1 MYHTLSDKE
10 LLALVFSEGDRLG
23 MEFVREV
30 EKRRAAAVPFLSK
43 VLITVP
49 NYKFEDDRF
58 WGVVHA
64 VYLLGILGDPEALPA
79 LLAAGDLAEDYDIDW
94 ILEALPECYRR
105 LGKSII
111 PSLMEYISG
120 FKANTE
126 IHELGYV
133 IDGLWNLREDYP
145 EEREEIDSF
154 ILSILRNPATNPSIR
169 GGLISDF
176 AQLGRH
182 DLKPEFETF
191 FDQGEVDLT
200 LVSREDVDK
209 LLEGDYGSPGFRQDL
224 ERFYSVEEITARQ
237 KRWEEEERKRL
248 EPTLEEFLLENYN
261 RISRNE
267 PCPCGSGK
275 KFKKCHLAW
284 VEEERDRLRAEE
296 LRREALDDAVGAV
309 MLEREAETD
318 LRRFLTRKGLTPLFD
333 ELKALVLETLKAPQK
348 EFERRGL
355 HYYFGPLFSKIG
367 FRDRKETDEFMG
379 HFMDYYN
386 ALAAQL
392 EGHPREDDKIN

>member
-1 MYHTLSDKE
+1 MYQNLSDNE
-10 LLALVFSEGDRLG
+10 LLELIFMEADRLG

-43 VLITVP
+43 MLITVT

-64 VYLLGILGDPEALPA
+64 VRLLGILGDPEALQA
-79 LLAAGDLAEDYDIDW
+79 LLAAGGLADEYDIDW

-111 PSLMEYISG
+111 PPLMDYISG
-120 FKANTE
+120 FKDDTE
-126 IHELGYV
+126 LHELGYV
-133 IDGLWNLREDYP
+133 IEGLWNLREDYP

-154 ILSILRNPATNPSIR
+154 FLSIIRHPATNPSIR
-169 GGLISDF
+169 AGLVSDF
-176 AQLGRH
+176 AQLGRL
-182 DLKPEFETF
+182 DLKPEFEAF
-191 FDQGEVDLT
+191 FDRGEVDLT
-200 LVSREDVDK
+200 IVSREDVEK

-224 ERFYSVEEITARQ
+224 EKFYNVEEIAARQ
-237 KRWEEEERKRL
+237 KRWEEEDRKRW
-248 EPTLEEFLLENYN
+248 EPSLEEFLLENYS

-275 KFKKCHLAW
+275 KFKKCHLSW
-284 VEEERDRLRAEE
+284 VEEERERRRTEE
-296 LRREALDDAVGAV
+296 RRREALDEAVGAV

-318 LRRFLTRKGLTPLFD
+318 LRRFLTRKGLTSLFD
-333 ELKALVLETLKAPQK
+333 ELKATVLEALKAPQK
-348 EFERRGL
+348 EFERQGL
-355 HYYFGPLFSKIG
+355 LYYCGPLFSKIG
-367 FRDRKETDEFMG
+367 FQDKKETDEFMG

-392 EGHPREDDKIN
+392 ADHPRTDDKIN